1 MTNLRP
7 EKEKIKM
14 NDLQKAIEITRK
26 TGIKVSDRGLMLCPF
41 HDDKNPS
48 GGLYL
53 NKFHD
58 QVEYHCFACVKSYKF
73 ETFYK
78 LITDEEFRKE
88 EAGKKKIQYLDSDVL
103 DIMGSK
109 LNSYLLTLLEDKDF
123 KDQKHPLAKV
133 FAREAL
139 KYLKSR
145 GFAIAHVK
153 KYQIGFITAKMAR
166 NIIEIRGYSWIK
178 DPKRECFLV
187 YPIRDE
193 NNRTVTMQF
202 EDFMNRGKL
211 EKTKFFLSKPI
222 ASWFSETPT
231 NKEEDWVVCE
241 SIYDAMS
248 FDSIGKKAI
257 ALMGQPSAAQIA
269 ELKKFKSLILALDND
284 EAGWGGKAKLSKELY
299 STSSLKEVVYPEGVK
314 DPNELYSQEGGYFAL
329 QGLIYNTQ
337 EIDLYPTLFK
347 TIDFIVLSYEEMK
360 EKTISIPT
368 EFQYLKK
375 YLSDGFAPGLYALAG
390 MPAVGK
396 TTFLNQISDALA
408 KNYIHTVY
416 FLTEEPAYRLLERTI
431 KKEGLSCFKELK
443 DSQEDILKY
452 RRVFEMDIN
461 YTADKLKDI
470 LAGIKSRLEED
481 KLVFIIDSLQAL
493 RLSQDL
499 EKSWD
504 TRAKTIQKTEYLAH
518 IARDLKIPVIFVSF
532 MAREFYSYNK
542 EKKTPNIGVFK
553 ESGDIEYLIDCG
565 LALWV
570 KENILQE
577 NEPEIKLYFV
587 KNRFGKCGSVSL
599 RFIKRECKFEES
611 QQ

>member
-1 MTNLRP
+1 
-7 EKEKIKM
+7 M
-14 NDLQKAIEITRK
+14 NDLQNAIEKTRK
-26 TGIKVSDRGLMLCPF
+26 TGIVVSDKGLMLCPF

-53 NKFHD
+53 NNFHD
-58 QVEYHCFACVKSYKF
+58 QVEYHCFACGKSYKF

-78 LITDEEFRKE
+78 LITDKEFKKE
-88 EAGKKKIQYLDSDVL
+88 EAGKKKMKYLDSDVL
-103 DIMGSK
+103 DIIGSK
-109 LNSYLLTLLEDKDF
+109 LNSYFLTLLKDKEF
-123 KDQKHPLAKV
+123 RDQKHPLAVV
-133 FAREAL
+133 FAQKAL
-139 KYLKSR
+139 KYLKNR
-145 GFAIAHVK
+145 GFAISHVK

-166 NIIEIRGYSWIK
+166 NIIEIRDYNWIK
-178 DPKRECFLV
+178 DLKRDCFLV

-211 EKTKFFLSKPI
+211 AKTKFFLSKPI
-222 ASWFSETPT
+222 ALWFSETPT

-241 SIYDAMS
+241 SIYNAMS
-248 FDSIGKKAI
+248 FDSIEKKAL
-257 ALMGQPSAAQIA
+257 ALMGQPSAAQIT

-284 EAGWGGKAKLSKELY
+284 KAGWGGKAKLSRELY

-314 DPNELYSQEGGYFAL
+314 DPNELYSQKGGYFLL
-329 QGLIYNTQ
+329 QGLVYNAQ
-337 EIDLYPTLFK
+337 EIDLYPTLYK
-347 TIDFIVLSYEEMK
+347 TIDIIIISYEEMK
-360 EKTISIPT
+360 KKAIYIPT

-375 YLSDGFAPGLYALAG
+375 YLSDGFTPGLYALAG

-408 KNYIHTVY
+408 KNCIHTVY

-431 KKEGLSCFKELK
+431 KKEGLSSFKELK

-470 LAGIKSRLEED
+470 LAGIKGRLEED

-565 LALWV
+565 LALWA

-577 NEPEIKLYFV
+577 NEPEIKLFFV

-611 QQ
+611 QR